1 MVSLLVLVATYR
13 IIKQP
18 FMYLVFYLTII
29 ILYLF
34 LSRFGD
40 NDKIRRT
47 YIYIVSVLLCFCTA
61 FRHLAVGNDT
71 YAYYLHFKKISKQD
85 ISTLIDNIINSFGQ
99 VSTNFNKDPGYNVF
113 VKIADTFCL
122 GSFELYQLMIAVF
135 FISAIGYLIYNYVK
149 YFSGYIISYGFY
161 ISLFYHYLPNSATRQ
176 TIAFAVFLWAVILW
190 IDKGKKTLPICMI
203 LVGSLMHKSV
213 LIGFL
218 PIVLMFRKE
227 KDNFIKYAIIGFV
240 VMFLFGRMITTY
252 LADIANSSNYADYA
266 ASNYYARNE
275 GKPYGFI
282 IQIFLLFFIG
292 IYNIDKIEEHSPMEQ
307 FAIINFYLAVV
318 FAPIILVDPSLIR
331 LNAYFSLWGIVFI
344 PNIILQYPE
353 QTRMRQMVLLLV
365 LCLVLGRPL
374 LTGIRD
380 DNYKFNWEKKELHDR
395 YRH

>member
-1 MVSLLVLVATYR
+1 
-13 IIKQP
+13 
-18 FMYLVFYLTII
+18 
-29 ILYLF
+29 
-34 LSRFGD
+34 
-40 NDKIRRT
+40 
-47 YIYIVSVLLCFCTA
+47 
-61 FRHLAVGNDT
+61 
-71 YAYYLHFKKISKQD
+71 
-85 ISTLIDNIINSFGQ
+85 
-99 VSTNFNKDPGYNVF
+99 
-113 VKIADTFCL
+113 
-122 GSFELYQLMIAVF
+122 
-135 FISAIGYLIYNYVK
+135 
-149 YFSGYIISYGFY
+149 
-161 ISLFYHYLPNSATRQ
+161 
-176 TIAFAVFLWAVILW
+176 
-190 IDKGKKTLPICMI
+190 
-203 LVGSLMHKSV
+203 MHKSV

-240 VMFLFGRMITTY
+240 VMFLFGGMITTY